1 MSRTDGDL
9 QDQGILA
16 ECESTV
22 QKTIDGLGGIDI
34 IVSNAVS
41 RLSPN
46 HGGTSPL
53 SRLSVGLDQIYPIR

>member
-1 MSRTDGDL
+1 MMVF

-16 ECESTV
+16 DCENTV

-41 RLSPN
+41 RLSPR
-46 HGGTSPL
+46 TTW
-53 SRLSVGLDQIYPIR
+53 